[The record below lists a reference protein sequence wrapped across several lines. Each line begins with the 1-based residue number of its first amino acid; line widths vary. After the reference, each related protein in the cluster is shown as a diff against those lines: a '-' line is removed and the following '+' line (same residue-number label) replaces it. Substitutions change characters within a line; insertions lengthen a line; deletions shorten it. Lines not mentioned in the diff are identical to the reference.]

1 MPFFRGFCGRFV
13 GKSALSTHLF
23 ALKNV
28 VMSNYSLEKVCV
40 SLNYSQVVVGIAT
53 ANYWLS
59 AASNS
64 SPVPLSHS
72 VTAPLKQ
79 GSNPGAAG
87 GGVFTGEQFTCRT
100 G

>member
-1 MPFFRGFCGRFV
+1 MGALFSRFLFCSCSRFV

-23 ALKNV
+23 ALENV

-72 VTAPLKQ
+72 VTANCSPVPLSPYGQ
-79 GSNPGAAG
+79 LP
-87 GGVFTGEQFTCRT
+87 
-100 G
+100 

>member
-1 MPFFRGFCGRFV
+1 MGALFSRFLFCSCSRFV

-23 ALKNV
+23 ALENV

-64 SPVPLSHS
+64 SPVPLS
-72 VTAPLKQ
+72 PYGQL
-79 GSNPGAAG
+79 P
-87 GGVFTGEQFTCRT
+87 
-100 G
+100 